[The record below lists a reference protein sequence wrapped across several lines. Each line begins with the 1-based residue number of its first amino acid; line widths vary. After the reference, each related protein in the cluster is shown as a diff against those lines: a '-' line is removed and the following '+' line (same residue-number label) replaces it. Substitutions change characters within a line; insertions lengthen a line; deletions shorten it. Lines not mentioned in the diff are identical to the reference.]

1 MMVNASVDGD
11 FLVVEGVGDEPLRLS
26 LLIPLS
32 RIDVMMD
39 LMEAEQAAGDDEA
52 ALRQVG
58 AYRRIR
64 REVLPESVSAE
75 LEALNDGGLAMQLI
89 GEWARAIGERLGK
102 AVNFGGTG
110 SDTQSKSQPIS
121 GKLSAS
127 AAKRSPRTKRN
138 S

>member
-11 FLVVEGVGDEPLRLS
+11 FLVVDGVGDESLRLS

-39 LMEAEQAAGDDEA
+39 LMEAEQAAGDDES

-64 REVLPESVSAE
+64 REVLPESVSAA
-75 LEALNDGGLAMQLI
+75 LEALDDGALAMRLV
-89 GEWARAIGERLGK
+89 GEWSRAVGERLGK
-102 AVNFGGTG
+102 AVNIGGTEP
-110 SDTQSKSQPIS
+110 DIRSKSQPTS
-121 GKLSAS
+121 GKPSAS